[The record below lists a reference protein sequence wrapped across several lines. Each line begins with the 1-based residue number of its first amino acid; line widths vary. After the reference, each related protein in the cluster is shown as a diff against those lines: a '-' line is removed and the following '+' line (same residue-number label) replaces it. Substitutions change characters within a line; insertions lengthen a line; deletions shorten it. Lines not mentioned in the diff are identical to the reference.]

1 MDGLSGVLDERYIN
15 RIYEDM
21 MKEQMDMLRR
31 MKTGGNSEIKG
42 LDRDN
47 AKYVKMLNELMGKLI
62 LFRDFRE
69 KLKTKTVA

>member
-1 MDGLSGVLDERYIN
+1 MDGLTGVLDERYIN
-15 RIYEDM
+15 RVYEDC

-47 AKYVKMLNELMGKLI
+47 AKYVKMLNDLMAKLI
-62 LFRDFRE
+62 LFRDFKE
-69 KLKTKTVA
+69 KLKTKTIA